1 MSLLAFVPG
10 PCDDLIDLDSE
21 DQDDTDRLQQCNWAL
36 KYEEG
41 CLVIVSAVESLEDVV
56 LAVNLDPVVLEEF
69 VHRIVLER
77 VR

>member
-21 DQDDTDRLQQCNWAL
+21 DQDDMDHLQQCNWAL

-41 CLVIVSAVESLEDVV
+41 CLVVVSAVESLEDVV
-56 LAVNLDPVVLEEF
+56 LAVNLDPVVSEEF
-69 VHRIVLER
+69 VHRIVWER

>member
-21 DQDDTDRLQQCNWAL
+21 DQDDMDRLQQCNWAL

-41 CLVIVSAVESLEDVV
+41 CLVVVSAAESLEDVV

>member
-21 DQDDTDRLQQCNWAL
+21 DQDDKDHLQQCNWAL

-41 CLVIVSAVESLEDVV
+41 YLVVVSAVESLEDVV

>member
-21 DQDDTDRLQQCNWAL
+21 DQDDKDHLQQCNWAL

-41 CLVIVSAVESLEDVV
+41 CLVVVFAVESLEDVV

-69 VHRIVLER
+69 VHRIVWER

>member
-21 DQDDTDRLQQCNWAL
+21 DQDDMDRLQQCNWAL

-41 CLVIVSAVESLEDVV
+41 CLVVVSAVESLEDVV
-56 LAVNLDPVVLEEF
+56 LAVNLDPVVLVEF
-69 VHRIVLER
+69 VRKIVSEK